1 MKKKMDIELN
11 VDVTEELELEAKGT
25 FKGTNFIGKMSKAA
39 LKLVT
44 KEIGEAVVNAMS
56 KTNNKE
62 EKETKE
68 VTEEVTEEEVLV

>member
-62 EKETKE
+62 DKETKE
-68 VTEEVTEEEVLV
+68 VTEEEVLV